1 MKLLSYT
8 AYETEIYVTQG
19 GHVRIQ
25 QFDVDCAERRDSTYV
40 LLTPDQVDVIADR
53 LRVFAD
59 EARVQKIK
67 FDAEGGDE

>member
-8 AYETEIYVTQG
+8 AYETEIYVTKG

-40 LLTPDQVDVIADR
+40 LLTPEQAEIIADR
-53 LRVFAD
+53 LNGFAD
-59 EARVQKIK
+59 QARVAKIQY
-67 FDAEGGDE
+67 DAEGGEE